1 MKRDMELIRKLLF
14 FFDEKET
21 PEYVQIPPIDGYDDL
36 TIKYHLVLLYD
47 AGLLRC
53 EPVTSSTSDRVIYV
67 LPFELTWDGHEF
79 LDKIRNDSVW
89 QRIRETIA
97 EKGGSLAFGV
107 VSKLATKFAL
117 EYVTG
122 ESG

>member
-1 MKRDMELIRKLLF
+1 MKRDMELIRKLLL

-21 PEYVQIPPIDGYDDL
+21 PEQVQVPPIDGYNDL
-36 TIKYHLVLLYD
+36 TIKYHLVLMYD

-53 EPVTSSTSDRVIYV
+53 EPVTSTTSDRVIYV

-79 LDKIRNDSVW
+79 LDTIRNDSVW
-89 QRIRETIA
+89 QRVRETISA
-97 EKGGSLAFGV
+97 KGGSLAFSII
-107 VSKLATKFAL
+107 SKLASKFAL

-122 ESG
+122 DAG